1 MGLPWAIMSPVVLP
15 TPVRTPAPGPEPDQ
29 VDLDELVQWAKRRDP
44 VRWALGAIIVVWSL
58 IFIRLGYLRHVRFG
72 TFGFDLGIYDQA
84 IWLMSRFETP
94 FITLRGLD
102 FWGTH
107 ANPILLLFVPFYWL
121 GAGPIFLLV
130 AQVASQAAG
139 AVAVYLLAR
148 DRFES
153 RWPAVAMAGVLLL
166 HPTYQYLVWEFF
178 HPDSLAL
185 GPLLF
190 AYWAAATKRWRW
202 FAVSAVLAVACKE
215 DVALAVVVMGILIAV
230 RGDRRIGVITSMAAA
245 AWFMFSTRVIIPFAN
260 GIEPFYDTFFGEFG
274 SSASEVA
281 VNVITDPG
289 KTIEV
294 ATRPTR
300 MDYYRMMFAP
310 VVFLPLAAIPTL
322 LIGAPMLGINVL
334 SSFPY
339 QQEIRYHYAALVLAA
354 IILATVEAIA
364 VIGKTPTAR
373 AFLVGLVAATS
384 LASTVAWGPS
394 PISVKYRTGL
404 WALTPDPRNEIRETA
419 MRMVPSQAPA
429 SVHYNFAPHMTH
441 REKIYEWPV
450 PWLPLNWGVRSENL
464 HDPAGVQW
472 LLVDRG
478 LMSDTDRPIF
488 ARLVADGEFAVRY
501 EQQNIVVAERVRPPS
516 PVP

>member
-1 MGLPWAIMSPVVLP
+1 MVLP
-15 TPVRTPAPGPEPDQ
+15 APVQAPRPQADPDQ
-29 VDLDELVQWAKRRDP
+29 VDLDKVVQWAKRRDP
-44 VRWALGAIIVVWSL
+44 VRWALGAMIVIWSL
-58 IFIRLGYLRHVRFG
+58 IFIRLAAQRHDRFG

-84 IWLMSRFETP
+84 IWLLSRFETP

-107 ANPILLLFVPFYWL
+107 ANPILVLFVPFYWL
-121 GAGPIFLLV
+121 GAGPDFLLWV
-130 AQVASQAAG
+130 QVASQAAG

-148 DRFES
+148 DLFHA
-153 RWPAVAMAGVLLL
+153 RWPAVAMAAVLLL
-166 HPTYQYLVWEFF
+166 HPTYQYLPWEFF
-178 HPDSLAL
+178 HPDALAL

-190 AYWAAATKRWRW
+190 AYWAARARRWRW
-202 FAVSAVLAVACKE
+202 FAVSAVLAVASKE
-215 DVALAVVVMGILIAV
+215 DVALAIIVLGILIAV
-230 RGDRRIGVITSMAAA
+230 RDNRRIGIITSAVAA
-245 AWFMFSTRVIIPFAN
+245 AWFMFATRVIIPFAN

-310 VVFLPLAAIPTL
+310 VAFLPFLAIPTL

-339 QQEIRYHYAALVLAA
+339 QQEIRYHYAALPLAA
-354 IILATVEAIA
+354 IIVATVEAIA
-364 VIGKTPTAR
+364 RFGRTPSIR
-373 AFLVGLVAATS
+373 AFLVGLVVATS
-384 LASTVAWGPS
+384 LAGTVAWGPS
-394 PISVKYRTGL
+394 PIGVKYRTGL
-404 WALTPDPRNEIRETA
+404 WALTEDPRNEARRAA
-419 MRMVPSQAPA
+419 MGVVPERASA

-450 PWLPLNWGVRSENL
+450 PWQPTNWGVRGENL
-464 HDPAGVQW
+464 HDPAGVDW
-472 LLVDRG
+472 LLVDRL
-478 LMSDTDRPIF
+478 LMNENDRPIF
-488 ARLVADGEFAVRY
+488 TRLLADGEFSIRFEA
-501 EQQNIVVAERVRPPS
+501 QSIVVAQRVKSPS
-516 PVP
+516 SSP